1 MNILDITVADTLVPP
16 VRLGALLVQQR
27 NDAGFGIKAMAER
40 SNGAFTATD
49 LELVEQGLVSLAD
62 DDMRLVATLYGLDLR
77 ELSSQRAMLEIDRD
91 ERRVSIGEANEP
103 FRPGADDHEIML
115 RYLALVYRVRDA
127 KPGQILPARAG
138 DLTVLAD
145 VLGTSPEAVRSALE
159 QMMMNSVRELEQRHS
174 MLRRRV
180 IVPAI
185 GALVALTAVGGII
198 LTNRP
203 AIATPHRV
211 HIGSAL
217 TIDRSSP
224 STSPADSAIG
234 ARIGDALVITA
245 DGSPHPGPIGPN
257 IGDAVSIQR

>member
-1 MNILDITVADTLVPP
+1 MNTLDITTTDTLVPP
-16 VRLGALLVQQR
+16 VRLGALLVQKR
-27 NDAGFGIKAMAER
+27 NSAGFNIKTMADV

-49 LELVEQGLVSLAD
+49 LELVEQGLVSLTD
-62 DDMRLVATLYGLDLR
+62 DDMRSVATLYGLDLR
-77 ELSSQRAMLEIDRD
+77 ELSSNRAMLEIDRN
-91 ERRVSIGEANEP
+91 ERRVSIGEATEP
-103 FRPGADDHEIML
+103 FRPGDDDHEIMI

-127 KPGQILPARAG
+127 KPGQVLPARAG

-145 VLGTSPEAVRSALE
+145 VFGTSPEQVRATLE
-159 QMMMNSVRELEQRHS
+159 QMMTDSVRELEQRHS
-174 MLRRRV
+174 LLRRRV

-203 AIATPHRV
+203 AIATPHHV

-217 TIDRSSP
+217 TIDRSP
-224 STSPADSAIG
+224 TSTSQPDPAIG
-234 ARIGDALVITA
+234 TRIGDALAITA
-245 DGSPHPGPIGPN
+245 EDSPHAGPIGPN